1 VYESSLSVFIYW
13 PWIRCIEEYHT
24 RSLSSMFQKCHHHL
38 HSLVKFESDIINQK
52 VDEDCSLN
60 IFDKMTRTSEPT
72 KNLVKRA
79 LLIFKRF
86 QMNGKNIKCFFQ
98 GLENHE
104 TMFPIVAIFAYQIL
118 KIVRSQIE
126 INRFFSFIRIHINMR
141 KCHLKWF
148 EFWTKIGLMT
158 LGLIVNPILV

>member
-1 VYESSLSVFIYW
+1 
-13 PWIRCIEEYHT
+13 
-24 RSLSSMFQKCHHHL
+24 MFQKCHHHL

-141 KCHLKWF
+141 KCHLK
-148 EFWTKIGLMT
+148 
-158 LGLIVNPILV
+158 